1 MNYVRLNLLG
11 VYKLRQKKYYLAKIN
26 ISENIFSSMEN
37 RHTIINT
44 YIPKA
49 ILNKESVIEYDK
61 YNFRITDT
69 QEHTL
74 NGTNYISGN
83 LTRSTKMTATILEGN
98 QTREKTFEDVKAI
111 PVDFFYNIEKE
122 VVAYRTCTEID
133 SEKFIE
139 NFRRII
145 EIDPRVGDI
154 KIIPYTSVNSI
165 RDFFKELDV
174 VTDINFNLIKPN
186 NPGSK
191 EYYDFERIINDNNLK
206 QLDIN
211 MSNAKGIKYKKDDS
225 EEFTDSIESGI
236 SLTES
241 AYGTVEVRGYV
252 ESEVPGKRKNRKQ
265 KKKKFKS
272 ATSAKF
278 PRFLKTKENDKIG
291 ILGRVHEEI
300 KKMF

>member
-1 MNYVRLNLLG
+1 MG
-11 VYKLRQKKYYLAKIN
+11 VCKLRQKKYYLAKIS
-26 ISENIFSSMEN
+26 ISENIFSSVED
-37 RHTIINT
+37 RYSIINT
-44 YIPKA
+44 YIPNA
-49 ILNKESVIEYDK
+49 ILNKESVIDYDK
-61 YNFRITDT
+61 YDFRITDT
-69 QEHTL
+69 NKYSL
-74 NGTNYISGN
+74 SGSNYISGN

-139 NFRRII
+139 NFRKII
-145 EIDPRVGDI
+145 EIDARVGDI
-154 KIIPYTSVNSI
+154 KVIPYTSVNSI

-211 MSNAKGIKYKKDDS
+211 MSNAKGIKYKK
-225 EEFTDSIESGI
+225 EETGEFTDSIESGI

-241 AYGTVEVRGYV
+241 AYGTVEVKGYI
-252 ESEVPGKRKNRKQ
+252 ESEVPGKRKNRN
-265 KKKKFKS
+265 KKKKKYKS

-278 PRFLKTKENDKIG
+278 PRFLKTRDSDKVS
-291 ILGRVHEEI
+291 ILGKVHEEI
-300 KKMF
+300 KRIFGEV